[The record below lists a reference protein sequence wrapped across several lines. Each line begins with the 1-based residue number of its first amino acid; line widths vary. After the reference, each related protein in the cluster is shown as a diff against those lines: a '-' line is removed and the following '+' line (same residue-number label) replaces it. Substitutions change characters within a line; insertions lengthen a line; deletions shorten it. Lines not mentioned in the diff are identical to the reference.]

1 MKSRE
6 VWEMTPDEID
16 GKLRDSYMEL
26 FNLRFQFHTGQ
37 MQNSARMR
45 QIRKDIARLYTILRA
60 KQLQRMQE
68 QGTK

>member
-6 VWEMTPDEID
+6 VWEMTPVEIN
-16 GKLRDSYMEL
+16 GKLRDSYAEL

-60 KQLQRMQE
+60 KELQRMQE